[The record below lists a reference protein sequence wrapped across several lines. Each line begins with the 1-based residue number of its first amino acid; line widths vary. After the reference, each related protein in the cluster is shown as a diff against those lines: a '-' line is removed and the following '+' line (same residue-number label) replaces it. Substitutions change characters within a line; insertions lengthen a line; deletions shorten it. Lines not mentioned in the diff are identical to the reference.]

1 MSQRQ
6 YNQLDRFIIKFDEA
20 LVATFTQSTPSKRPN
35 PASDSVKARLD
46 EKEKRVSQGLMRVN
60 HAGEVSAQA
69 LYQGQS
75 LTARSRSVK
84 ISMQQAA
91 DEEMDHLN
99 WCKQRLD
106 ELETHPSYLSPLW
119 YLGSFSIGAL
129 AGGFGDKWSL
139 GFVAETEHQVVEH
152 LCSHIE
158 KLPEND
164 EKSRAILEQMKID
177 ESHHASMAIE
187 SGAVELPAPIR
198 KLMKLSSLVMTTTTY
213 WI

>member
-20 LVATFTQSTPSKRPN
+20 LAARFTQSTPSKRQN

-129 AGGFGDKWSL
+129 AGGLGDKWSL

-158 KLPEND
+158 KLPEHD

-213 WI
+213 CI

>member
-20 LVATFTQSTPSKRPN
+20 LVARFTQSTPSKRPN

-129 AGGFGDKWSL
+129 AGGLGDKWSL

-158 KLPEND
+158 KLPEHD

>member
-20 LVATFTQSTPSKRPN
+20 LSARFTKSMPSNRQY
-35 PASDSVKARLD
+35 PASDLLKSRLA
-46 EKEKRVSQGLMRVN
+46 EKEKKVSQGLMRVN

-75 LTARSRSVK
+75 LTARSSSVK
-84 ISMQQAA
+84 VSMQQAA
-91 DEEMDHLN
+91 DEEIDHLN

-119 YLGSFSIGAL
+119 YLGSFSIGVL
-129 AGGFGDKWSL
+129 AGGLGDKWSL

-152 LCSHIE
+152 LHSHIA
-158 KLPEND
+158 KLPERD

-177 ESHHASMAIE
+177 ESHHASMAID
-187 SGAVELPAPIR
+187 SGAAELPAPIK
-198 KLMKLSSLVMTTTTY
+198 KLMKLSSLVMTTTAY